1 MGVVPV
7 IYYSVLLGLGL
18 PGEWQAGL
26 WELGGG
32 WRWGSFFDGCP
43 SSVLTPRPRI
53 SDSRIPFDF
62 IG

>member
-32 WRWGSFFDGCP
+32 VEVGVLLRWVPILCADP
-43 SSVLTPRPRI
+43 ETQNLRLQDTL
-53 SDSRIPFDF
+53 
-62 IG
+62 